1 MSQGN
6 DAARTPSTDALVSL
20 AQDTTPSLL
29 MALERIIERPHRE
42 LHVETPKVGLEE
54 LTEPDT
60 ERFVDLLGE
69 AGVLSPTRRE
79 PVHFEH
85 EGAKWQ
91 LTEVYDARPS
101 ITQDT
106 YPNRFVRHV
115 LTRYRDMLRKAGG
128 IDADTLARRLSPLI
142 DRTFLG
148 SVSPLTHV
156 STDHNVLRMHPDYR
170 VVLRLFVAL
179 SQRSVQVGHQPD

>member
-1 MSQGN
+1 MSPIEKKKP
-6 DAARTPSTDALVSL
+6 THSEDALVHL
-20 AQDTTPSLL
+20 AANTNPPLL
-29 MALERIIERPHRE
+29 MALERIVERPHRE

-69 AGVLSPTRRE
+69 AGVLSPTQRE
-79 PVHFEH
+79 PIHFEH
-85 EGAKWQ
+85 EGSKWQ
-91 LTEVYDARPS
+91 LTEVYDARPTIS
-101 ITQDT
+101 QDT

-115 LTRYRDMLRKAGG
+115 LLRYRDLLRRAESK
-128 IDADTLARRLSPLI
+128 DAAALARRLSPII

-148 SVSPLTHV
+148 TVRPLTHV

-170 VVLRLFVAL
+170 AVLQLFVAL
-179 SQRSVQVGHQPD
+179 SSITSTP